1 MKVQTFDHGWWLD
14 SRGRRHTEWHAID
27 ADTYDG
33 APDSHHPVG
42 VGSTE
47 ADAVAD
53 LHEQIAE
60 REEERD
66 ERLAAEHERQ
76 MAARDLPEM
85 EP

>member
-1 MKVQTFDHGWWLD
+1 MGTDAQGVEPMNVQTFDHGAWVD

-27 ADTYDG
+27 SDTYDG

-60 REEERD
+60 REE
-66 ERLAAEHERQ
+66 
-76 MAARDLPEM
+76 ARSWPR
-85 EP
+85 